1 MSGESQRLQRLLEQ
15 PLKAGLARTTTAR
28 EGGGY
33 CSNDR
38 AANISKTVLQDI
50 LSFSL
55 LLTFGLTFYRQPL
68 QRLNTCGM
76 FSQVKVL
83 ASKKDVA
90 PAADSPEQWETI
102 QEQDAIQS
110 LLTGSLVAQS
120 EPFWV
125 MLYYQQ
131 LLAFVASFLWCRPT
145 YSRRS
150 SGDLHISQKSSRFA
164 KQKNVKHCQARC
176 VGLRSQPFETAT
188 CGLLRSRL
196 HCTSGTS
203 IQQHPCFGM
212 L

>member
-1 MSGESQRLQRLLEQ
+1 
-15 PLKAGLARTTTAR
+15 
-28 EGGGY
+28 
-33 CSNDR
+33 
-38 AANISKTVLQDI
+38 
-50 LSFSL
+50 
-55 LLTFGLTFYRQPL
+55 
-68 QRLNTCGM
+68 M

-120 EPFWV
+120 ETCWV

-131 LLAFVASFLWCRPT
+131 PLVFVASFLWCRPT

-164 KQKNVKHCQARC
+164 KKNILKKKKRLKHCQASC
-176 VGLRSQPFETAT
+176 LGLRSQPFETAT
-188 CGLLRSRL
+188 CGLLLSRL